1 MSKTRRNH
9 GSAFKAKVA
18 LEALKGEQTVAEIA
32 AKLHPTLVNE
42 WKRQLADGASSRKG
56 RARPKRTAR
65 RWSASFTN
73 KSASRKWNWIFW
85 HASSVAEPGG
95 EASDDRQTEQAPVV
109 NPAMPVAGA
118 QSLVAV
124 LSAGNRQDGR
134 PGADG
139 ADRPPVPGD
148 AVLRLAQ
155 DDGLAAPR
163 GPCRQSQAGPPADAS
178 DGLAGDLA
186 ETQHQPAEP
195 RAQGLSVL
203 AARPHHRSAQPSLG
217 DRYYVHPDAQGVLL
231 PGRHHGLAQQ
241 EGAGLAAVQY
251 HGRDLLRRGA
261 QGSPGHSRSAGDLQQ
276 RPGCPVYQSPA
287 CWRPPASGS
296 AWTAKAAAWT
306 MFSWNACGAA

>member
-9 GSAFKAKVA
+9 GSVFKAKVA

-32 AKLHPTLVNE
+32 AKHGLHPTLVNE
-42 WKRQLADGASSRKG
+42 WKRQLADGAS
-56 RARPKRTAR
+56 
-65 RWSASFTN
+65 ASFTG

-95 EASDDRQTEQAPVV
+95 EASDDRSAEQAPVV
-109 NPAMPVAGA
+109 DPAMPAAGA
-118 QSLVAV
+118 LSLVAV
-124 LSAGNRQDGR
+124 LSAGTRQYGGS
-134 PGADG
+134 GADG

-155 DDGLAAPR
+155 DDGVAASR

-203 AARPHHRSAQPSLG
+203 AAG
-217 DRYYVHPDAQGVLL
+217 
-231 PGRHHGLAQQ
+231 
-241 EGAGLAAVQY
+241 
-251 HGRDLLRRGA
+251 
-261 QGSPGHSRSAGDLQQ
+261 
-276 RPGCPVYQSPA
+276 
-287 CWRPPASGS
+287 
-296 AWTAKAAAWT
+296 
-306 MFSWNACGAA
+306 